1 MRYYKFNRNRFRS
14 KYLLSEYRQSS
25 KKGLYQISTNRSR
38 ILKSGF
44 FENQTWGALHKC
56 WKGYIIA
63 LNRFEPEE
71 MRKYASR
78 IQRLQHELGLEISR
92 FPWLTISQF
101 EVPED
106 NAEHLH
112 DEDWEEELDRIL
124 DSQLDEFR
132 RMKEEDRSEPSF

>member
-1 MRYYKFNRNRFRS
+1 MLR
-14 KYLLSEYRQSS
+14 
-25 KKGLYQISTNRSR
+25 
-38 ILKSGF
+38 SGF

-63 LNRFEPEE
+63 LNHFEPEE

-92 FPWLTISQF
+92 FPWLGKSEF
-101 EVPED
+101 GVPED
-106 NAEHLH
+106 NTEH
-112 DEDWEEELDRIL
+112 DGDWEEELDRIF